1 MHIYW
6 LRSVR
11 RGEPLSVAFFDLDHF
26 KVINDAYGHDAGD
39 QVLCQFTQLLGATV
53 REQDLLVRWGG
64 EEFVLLLEA
73 KRADAYEILQ
83 RLQAKGF
90 GLRPDGGPL
99 TASVGLAEREA
110 DCASS
115 MEKLIELADQ
125 RMYRA
130 KRAGRNRICVS

>member
-1 MHIYW
+1 MKY
-6 LRSVR
+6 
-11 RGEPLSVAFFDLDHF
+11 
-26 KVINDAYGHDAGD
+26 
-39 QVLCQFTQLLGATV
+39 
-53 REQDLLVRWGG
+53 
-64 EEFVLLLEA
+64 
-73 KRADAYEILQ
+73 Q

-125 RMYRA
+125 RMYRL
-130 KRAGRNRICVS
+130 KSWPQPHLC